1 MLRDLLTTNGRA
13 LLCNGFSGACFEAK
27 AYWKA
32 SCLYCYTMVLAKKS
46 TMVKDVVG
54 HVKTSTYDLPA
65 PSHTYGALVSKDPE
79 TAGQVISKWDVSK
92 PSVAKTSD
100 RDLIKVRSMR
110 KKL

>member
-1 MLRDLLTTNGRA
+1 
-13 LLCNGFSGACFEAK
+13 
-27 AYWKA
+27 
-32 SCLYCYTMVLAKKS
+32 MVLAKKS

-65 PSHTYGALVSKDPE
+65 SSHTYGALVSKDPE

-100 RDLIKVRSMR
+100 RDLIKVRSMMII
-110 KKL
+110 KKKMTRLSLASHTAPVVVHCV